1 MAGVEL
7 GALKRAGRRAVDT
20 NLNMIPLI
28 DLLLVTI
35 AFLLITAVWVTESAI
50 AANAYVPGP
59 PNSDREITPQTPERI
74 LHVYMERTEFVVAW
88 KQGATM
94 VVLDKVPKSAL
105 SPPASEYKQLEALV
119 KEHWRDYG
127 NHQHPS
133 DRKQD
138 RAVVHADDKLP
149 FKDLVRVLDA
159 IAATR
164 RRFSYRGHMYEVP
177 AFDTTFAVR

>member
-20 NLNMIPLI
+20 NLNLIPLI

-50 AANAYVPGP
+50 AADAIVPGP
-59 PNSDREITPQTPERI
+59 PRERELTPQTPEKI
-74 LHVYMERTEFVVAW
+74 LHVYMDRTEFVVAW

-119 KEHWRDYG
+119 IKQWEKHG
-127 NHQHPS
+127 AHQQPS
-133 DRKQD
+133 DRKLD

-177 AFDTTFAVR
+177 AFDTTFATR